1 MLKKTGQL
9 LKKYYPLTLPNVK
22 PETKYRA
29 NEINNITTGILTK
42 IAAAAYSPH
51 CVDKLDWN
59 DFNPNG
65 NVYSWVSCKTIA
77 ATTYSLQ
84 LDIKLNNAVI
94 TIAGVERGIIIL

>member
-42 IAAAAYSPH
+42 IDAAAYSPH

-59 DFNPNG
+59 DFNLSCFG
-65 NVYSWVSCKTIA
+65 DRSFGWFDKVSGT
-77 ATTYSLQ
+77 S
-84 LDIKLNNAVI
+84 
-94 TIAGVERGIIIL
+94 